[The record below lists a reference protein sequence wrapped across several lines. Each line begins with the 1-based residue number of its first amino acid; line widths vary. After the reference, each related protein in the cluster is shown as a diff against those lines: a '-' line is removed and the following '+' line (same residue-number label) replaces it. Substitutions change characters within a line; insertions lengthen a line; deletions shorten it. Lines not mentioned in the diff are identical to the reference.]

1 MSWSLGWR
9 RTPRATDE
17 GIRATTPATRRLLTS
32 LPPDHPVG
40 SHPAS
45 VGERPLRNLS
55 AQPIVARR
63 IRAAICN
70 RPNAGRLREAG
81 ARRNRYQGRRTR
93 DDGSRDD
100 PYSIGRRPW
109 HTHPRDESS
118 ASQRTTRDIAV
129 GPLRGGRA
137 PLSGHPLRA
146 PRRAQTTGSVAAQR
160 QDRADRPRR
169 RRHPRQPAGPFCKTA
184 AGCRRRC
191 RQPCSGAARHAGDG
205 AGLGFPGQCGDPG
218 RRPSLEP
225 AHRQCDRCAP
235 SNRNPGQRLGPARA
249 PRAVERH
256 PETRRANRRCAPSR
270 SARLAGQPGS
280 AKGSAAVQEGT
291 PLGEEHMT
299 TVDEAPAR
307 AKHTRE
313 ETKSGAD
320 RQAKPRRPAVKPR
333 GSLITALD
341 VGTTKTCCFIAR
353 VESDRPRVL
362 GIGHQISREI
372 RNGGIVDLEATSA
385 SVLNAV
391 HAAEEMAG
399 ETIQRVVANLSG
411 GFSAS
416 RIIRA
421 EIGVTGREITDAE
434 MRRVLEHGYLLREPG
449 DRQVIHSV
457 PVGFSVD
464 DSRGIRD
471 PRGMLGERLGVNMHV
486 VTASAAGVR
495 NHASAIGRSH
505 LEVEALVVS
514 PYASGLSCLVEDEI
528 GLGVT
533 VIDMG
538 GGTTTIGVFFD
549 GNLIF
554 ADYVPVGGAHVT
566 NDIARG
572 LSTGVAHAERMKT
585 LFGSAISTSTDER
598 EMIAVPQIGEE
609 EEGHVNHV
617 PKSLLVGIIAP
628 RIEETFELVRNR
640 LEASGFDK
648 VAGRRVV
655 LTGGACQLHGARE
668 LAALILDKQVRIG
681 RPLRV
686 SGLAEATG
694 GTAFSTAV
702 GLLHF
707 ALSERAEV
715 PRAGRGL
722 ATEPTGFFGRFGH
735 WLREN
740 F

>member
-1 MSWSLGWR
+1 
-9 RTPRATDE
+9 
-17 GIRATTPATRRLLTS
+17 
-32 LPPDHPVG
+32 
-40 SHPAS
+40 
-45 VGERPLRNLS
+45 
-55 AQPIVARR
+55 
-63 IRAAICN
+63 
-70 RPNAGRLREAG
+70 
-81 ARRNRYQGRRTR
+81 
-93 DDGSRDD
+93 
-100 PYSIGRRPW
+100 
-109 HTHPRDESS
+109 
-118 ASQRTTRDIAV
+118 
-129 GPLRGGRA
+129 
-137 PLSGHPLRA
+137 
-146 PRRAQTTGSVAAQR
+146 
-160 QDRADRPRR
+160 
-169 RRHPRQPAGPFCKTA
+169 
-184 AGCRRRC
+184 
-191 RQPCSGAARHAGDG
+191 
-205 AGLGFPGQCGDPG
+205 
-218 RRPSLEP
+218 
-225 AHRQCDRCAP
+225 
-235 SNRNPGQRLGPARA
+235 
-249 PRAVERH
+249 
-256 PETRRANRRCAPSR
+256 
-270 SARLAGQPGS
+270 
-280 AKGSAAVQEGT
+280 
-291 PLGEEHMT
+291 MT
-299 TVDEAPAR
+299 TVDEAPPRAERAR
-307 AKHTRE
+307 EAGR
-313 ETKSGAD
+313 SRAD
-320 RQAKPRRPAVKPR
+320 GQAKSRRPAIRPR

-341 VGTTKTCCFIAR
+341 IGTTKICCFIAR
-353 VESDRPRVL
+353 VEDDRPRVL
-362 GIGHQISREI
+362 GIGHQISRGV
-372 RNGGIVDLEATSA
+372 RNGGIVDLEATGT

-399 ETIQRVVANLSG
+399 ETIERVVVNLSG

-416 RIIRA
+416 RIIKA
-421 EIGVTGREITDAE
+421 EIGITGREITDAE
-434 MRRVLEHGYLLREPG
+434 LRRVLEHGYLMREPG
-449 DRQVIHSV
+449 DRQIVHSV

-486 VTASAAGVR
+486 VTASAASVR
-495 NHASAIGRSH
+495 NHTAAVGRSH

-554 ADYVPVGGAHVT
+554 ADYVPVGGMHVT

-585 LFGSAISTSTDER
+585 LFGTAIAASTDER

-668 LAALILDKQVRIG
+668 FAALILDKQVRMG
-681 RPLRV
+681 RPQRV
-686 SGLAEATG
+686 AGLAESTG
-694 GTAFSTAV
+694 GPAFATTA

-715 PRAGRGL
+715 SGVKHRPEGSRWGVLGRL
-722 ATEPTGFFGRFGH
+722 GH
-735 WLREN
+735 WLKDN